1 MTKQVAVQSVKDT
14 KTRDLVLSLLFDAI
28 GMLSYLVPVIGALSD
43 IIWAPIAGLILM
55 RMYKGTIG
63 TVGGF
68 LVFVEEL
75 LPGLDFIPTF
85 TITWIYTYILKK
97 K

>member
-43 IIWAPIAGLILM
+43 IIWAPIASLILM